1 MCFYIRTILHIMIGR
16 IKQQH
21 ILEAILNYIYIYIYI
36 IYIEKTVS
44 RKYKYSYQI
53 YFLPQ
58 KNGTDS
64 QEIAQEKKVSLCAIC
79 GYNKVCILSMSEK
92 FTCTCTYAAHLAAK
106 MPLYGGRVECDD
118 VWWGPDAWKLELGPM
133 SLWVHHH
140 VGELA
145 DRAQSGGA

>member
-1 MCFYIRTILHIMIGR
+1 MSFYLDGCAHLDAQGDSIRKKKLHPLVQLLYR
-16 IKQQH
+16 
-21 ILEAILNYIYIYIYI
+21 ENNSFYLN
-36 IYIEKTVS
+36 EV
-44 RKYKYSYQI
+44 
-53 YFLPQ
+53 
-58 KNGTDS
+58 
-64 QEIAQEKKVSLCAIC
+64 C
-79 GYNKVCILSMSEK
+79 GYNEVCILSMSKK